1 MEDFPLYT
9 KWLNNIVHP
18 SERNR
23 REMFLRWE
31 YFYTKY
37 SICNLIK
44 PKRICEI
51 GVRFGYSAYA
61 FCLSKPHLYHGYDKP
76 DLEGGAF
83 VFGDP
88 HEYCRSIISDLVEEV
103 KITNINTKDLKPD
116 MMDKYDFIHVDAG
129 HTYEDAIRDLNIAIN
144 AALPGAYILIDD
156 YRTNV
161 EVARATEEFIKKNQ
175 DKIESKMYL
184 MSLKGERLIKLK

>member
-1 MEDFPLYT
+1 MKDFPLYT

-18 SERNR
+18 SERTR

-37 SICNLIK
+37 SICSLIK
-44 PKRICEI
+44 PKKICEI

-83 VFGDP
+83 VSGDP

-144 AALPGAYILIDD
+144 VALPGAYILIDD